1 MLFRSPC
8 QMLGL
13 LLNCQ
18 AMNIKINVPNNFNSQ
33 GVISFLSTLKFEQK
47 LVVVASQATI
57 SSPAA
62 KREEGTFC
70 IDVLDGQNDLRVTT
84 LETLLVSNTCSLLFF
99 NQAVDQVKEPKIIFA
114 TDLSAEAK
122 TNLTLFKQLKPTG
135 FGGASVISE
144 PESPN
149 FGTSMDE
156 SSRTFLERIK
166 SAAHSSQAN
175 LIIANFDLGN
185 MGRKSM
191 RMSNLVKLVLQNK
204 CHVLILKS

>member
-1 MLFRSPC
+1 
-8 QMLGL
+8 
-13 LLNCQ
+13 
-18 AMNIKINVPNNFNSQ
+18 MNIQINVPDNLNSQ
-33 GVISFLSTLKFEQK
+33 GVVSFLSTLKFTEK
-47 LVVVASQATI
+47 LVVESSQAT
-57 SSPAA
+57 SPSPTA
-62 KREEGTFC
+62 KTDEGTFC
-70 IDVLDGQNDLRVTT
+70 INVVDGQGDLKVST
-84 LETLLVSNTCSLLFF
+84 LESLLGSNTCCLLFF
-99 NQAVDQVKEPKIIFA
+99 NQAVDQVKEPKIIFT
-114 TDLSAEAK
+114 TDLSAQAK
-122 TNLTLFKQLKPTG
+122 TNLTQFKQLKPAG
-135 FGGASVISE
+135 FAGASVISE

-175 LIIANFDLGN
+175 LIIANFDIGN